1 MPNPPSSKLPSA
13 PPAPESPS
21 SAHPPHSAHSG
32 RFELPLPLLEEILT
46 RALAED
52 LGAGDVTTESCVPAD
67 KRATAHGVARK
78 SIVACGIPVAGRV
91 FGLVDPSLRFEA
103 KVAEGASVQ
112 PGAVLWT
119 VEGRARSIL
128 MGERVALNF
137 TQRMCGISTAT
148 QRYVAAVPKECRTR
162 ITDTRKTTP
171 GLRLLE
177 RYAVRKGGGHNHR
190 NDLGSAV
197 LIKDNHILAAGGVTA
212 AIESARERAPHT
224 SRIECEVDS
233 LEQLEEALAA
243 RADIVL
249 LDNMDTATVEEAV
262 RRTRGRALLEASGGI
277 TFERIAELARAGVD
291 AISVGA
297 LTHSTPAADIGLDFV
312 G

>member
-1 MPNPPSSKLPSA
+1 MD
-13 PPAPESPS
+13 ET
-21 SAHPPHSAHSG
+21 
-32 RFELPLPLLEEILT
+32 LT

-52 LGAGDVTTESCVPAD
+52 LGAGDVTTEACIPAGAL
-67 KRATAHGVARK
+67 ATAHGVARK
-78 SIVACGIPVAGRV
+78 AIVACGIPIAGRV
-91 FGLVDPSLRFEA
+91 FGLVDASLRFEA

-112 PGAVLWT
+112 PGTILWT
-119 VEGRARSIL
+119 VAGSARGIL

-137 TQRMCGISTAT
+137 VQRMCGISTAT
-148 QRYVAAVPKECRTR
+148 RRYVSAVPDGCITR

-171 GLRLLE
+171 GLRLFE
-177 RYAVRKGGGHNHR
+177 RYAVRSGGGHNHR

-197 LIKDNHILAAGGVTA
+197 LIKDNHIMAAGGVRA
-212 AIESARERAPHT
+212 AIEAARARAPHT

-233 LEQLEEALAA
+233 LEQLEEALSA

-249 LDNMDTATVEEAV
+249 LDNMDTPTVEEAV
-262 RRTRGRALLEASGGI
+262 RRTRGRALLEASGGF
-277 TFERIAELARAGVD
+277 TVERVAELARAGVD

-312 G
+312 S